1 MTQSDQ
7 RHTEIAQMEKDLRH
21 IAGIIK
27 QQGRKIL
34 TNYKITP
41 PQFIALQWL
50 FELGDMTIGDLSTK
64 MYLAFS
70 TTTDLVDRMEK
81 NELVKRVRDEQDR
94 RVVRIHLLPEGE
106 RIIEE
111 VIEKEIV
118 AVKSVN
124 EADIVI
130 PEKKEVIK
138 EIKKVEKIEPVKQ
151 KVVQKPVVK
160 PQPKVQ
166 TQNIA
171 KNSAQ
176 QKMKGGKPLVS
187 SSSIKFIKNPAP
199 KRPRIAHRNKWT
211 GNSVVMVEI
220 DQRGNPVKVV
230 LERSSGH
237 DVLDKAAL
245 EAARGVKIHPY
256 IENGQTLAI
265 RHRMDYAF

>member
-50 FELGDMTIGDLSTK
+50 FEHGDMTIGDLSTK

-70 TTTDLVDRMEK
+70 TTTDLVDRMEN

-111 VIEKEIV
+111 VIAKRQTYLNTMLNHFERDEIQRF
-118 AVKSVN
+118 STYLN
-124 EADIVI
+124 RLHDEM
-130 PEKKEVIK
+130 KKE
-138 EIKKVEKIEPVKQ
+138 
-151 KVVQKPVVK
+151 
-160 PQPKVQ
+160 
-166 TQNIA
+166 
-171 KNSAQ
+171 
-176 QKMKGGKPLVS
+176 
-187 SSSIKFIKNPAP
+187 
-199 KRPRIAHRNKWT
+199 
-211 GNSVVMVEI
+211 
-220 DQRGNPVKVV
+220 
-230 LERSSGH
+230 
-237 DVLDKAAL
+237 
-245 EAARGVKIHPY
+245 
-256 IENGQTLAI
+256 
-265 RHRMDYAF
+265 